1 MTRKQVDGEIEQHF
15 EYIAVVDFEATCEEK
30 PGNNFRNEIIEFPIV
45 LINVKEQTIVNY
57 FDQIKLIT
65 DPLLLFF

>member
-1 MTRKQVDGEIEQHF
+1 
-15 EYIAVVDFEATCEEK
+15 VDFEATCEEK
-30 PGNNFRNEIIEFPIV
+30 QGNNFRNEIIEFPIV

-65 DPLLLFF
+65 DPLVFF